1 MAEAGRFPPPN
12 QTGAGRRRGR
22 RAYGSDPNRYRGLR
36 QPGARRGI
44 RAAAEPGH
52 GAGGRVYPTPALQP
66 HSSRRPA
73 YPCIR
78 WTPWTGWRAPST
90 CCCSAAA
97 APPTFRSRAPG
108 TPDAFTW
115 WTASTPTRTFPPTL
129 PPWMPRPG
137 PVGRRPS
144 SPRGVDPGLFSLVR
158 ALAAAVLPCGES
170 YTFWGRGVSQGP
182 LRRRPPH
189 PRRPGRAA
197 VHHPGPRRPGCGAQ
211 RRQSGADH
219 PAEAHAGV
227 LCGGGGGGRPGP
239 HRAGDHHH
247 APLLCR
253 LRHHG
258 ALFSLRRSCSGTTAA
273 CPTAALSSAA
283 AARAGRNRTG
293 PWWNSN

>member
-12 QTGAGRRRGR
+12 QTGAVRRRGR

-66 HSSRRPA
+66 HTPDARRT
-73 YPCIR
+73 PCIR

-129 PPWMPRPG
+129 PPWTPRPG
-137 PVGRRPS
+137 PAGRRPS
-144 SPRGVDPGLFSLVR
+144 SPRGGTPASFPWCGPWPRRCCPAGR
-158 ALAAAVLPCGES
+158 ATPS
-170 YTFWGRGVSQGP
+170 WGRGVSQGHSDAV
-182 LRRRPPH
+182 RRI
-189 PRRPGRAA
+189 PGVRDARQYTIPVPAA
-197 VHHPGPRRPGCGAQ
+197 LDAVR
-211 RRQSGADH
+211 SGAN
-219 PAEAHAGV
+219 PALTTRQKHMRECFVVAEEGAD
-227 LCGGGGGGRPGP
+227 
-239 HRAGDHHH
+239 RARIEQAIITI

-258 ALFSLRRSCSGTTAA
+258 ALSL
-273 CPTAALSSAA
+273 
-283 AARAGRNRTG
+283 
-293 PWWNSN
+293 

>member
-1 MAEAGRFPPPN
+1 MAEAGRFPPLN
-12 QTGAGRRRGR
+12 QTGAVRRRGR

-66 HSSRRPA
+66 H
-73 YPCIR
+73 
-78 WTPWTGWRAPST
+78 
-90 CCCSAAA
+90 
-97 APPTFRSRAPG
+97 
-108 TPDAFTW
+108 TPDARR
-115 WTASTPTRTFPPTL
+115 TRVSAG
-129 PPWMPRPG
+129 RPG
-137 PVGRRPS
+137 RDGGRRRRAAALRRQRRRPS
-144 SPRGVDPGLFSLVR
+144 GAEPQVRRTLSPGGQLRHPREHSRPLCRRGRRGQGRREDGHHLRGVGSRPLFPG
-158 ALAAAVLPCGES
+158 AGP
-170 YTFWGRGVSQGP
+170 GRGGAALRGELHLLGPGGQPGP
-182 LRRRPPH
+182 LRRRPPY

-258 ALFSLRRSCSGTTAA
+258 ALSL
-273 CPTAALSSAA
+273 
-283 AARAGRNRTG
+283 
-293 PWWNSN
+293 